1 MLADY
6 LLALALLGAY
16 AVAGLAAVIVPTY
29 AYFLVQERRARR
41 SPDRAVRAA

>member
-6 LLALALLGAY
+6 LLALLLLGAY
-16 AVAGLAAVIVPTY
+16 AAAGLAVVIVPVY
-29 AYFLVQERRARR
+29 GYFLVQERRARR